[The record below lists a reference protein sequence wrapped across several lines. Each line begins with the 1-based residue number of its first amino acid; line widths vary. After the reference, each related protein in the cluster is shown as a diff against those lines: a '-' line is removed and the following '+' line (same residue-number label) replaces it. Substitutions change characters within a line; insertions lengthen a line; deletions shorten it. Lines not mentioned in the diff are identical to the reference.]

1 MVLETNYAVW
11 DSMHMH
17 ALFAIGVVLFVIVA
31 ILNLVTTVVI
41 KRRLG
46 VTTVIKGVFSGR

>member
-46 VTTVIKGVFSGR
+46 VTTVIKGAFSGR